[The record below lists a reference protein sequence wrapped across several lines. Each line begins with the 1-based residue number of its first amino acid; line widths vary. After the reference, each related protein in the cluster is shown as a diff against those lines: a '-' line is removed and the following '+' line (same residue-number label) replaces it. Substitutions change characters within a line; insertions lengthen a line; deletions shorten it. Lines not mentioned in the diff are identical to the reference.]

1 MRLVVTA
8 NTSWNILNFRRG
20 LMEALV
26 ADGHHV
32 TVLAPP
38 DTSVDGL
45 REMGCEHVALAMDQ
59 KGLSPLGGLSLLRAF
74 RRHFRELSP
83 DAVLS
88 FTIKNN
94 VFGSLAARA
103 RGVAFLPNVTGLGT
117 AFLSGKALLAVARGL
132 YRTSFAGLPVVFFQ
146 NADDRELFVRLKLV
160 RAEQARLLPGSGV
173 DLARFAPRALPDTPP
188 LRFLMISRPLRDK
201 GVVEY
206 AEAAATVRKRHP
218 DARFALLGPTA
229 YDNRSAVAPETLRAW
244 AEAGTME
251 HLGETADVRP
261 FIAASHCVVLPS
273 YREGAPRSLIE
284 AAAMGRA
291 VVTSDVPGC
300 RTVVENEVSGF
311 LCEARSTASLADALL
326 AFAELSG
333 AERAAMGRAGRQKM
347 EREFDEA
354 LVVRAYR
361 EALSEIAPPSGPPS
375 GPRSGK
381 ATLHKPPLPG

>member
-1 MRLVVTA
+1 MRLVITA

-20 LMEALV
+20 LVEALL

-38 DTSVDGL
+38 DASVDGL
-45 REMGCEHVALAMDQ
+45 RELGCGHVALAMDQ
-59 KGLSPLGGLSLLRAF
+59 KGLSPVGGLSLLRAF
-74 RRHFRELSP
+74 RQHFRDLAP
-83 DAVLS
+83 DAVLG

-94 VFGSLAARA
+94 IFGSLAARS
-103 RGVAFLPNVTGLGT
+103 RGVPFLPNVTGLGT
-117 AFLSGKALLAVARGL
+117 AFLSGGALLAVAKGL

-160 RAEQARLLPGSGV
+160 RAERARLLPGSGV
-173 DLARFAPRALPDTPP
+173 DLARFAPAPLPDASP

-206 AEAAATVRKRHP
+206 AEAAAIVRERHP
-218 DARFALLGPTA
+218 DARFALLGPAA
-229 YDNRSAVAPETLRAW
+229 YDNRSAVPPETLKRW
-244 AEAGTME
+244 AEAGTVE
-251 HLGETADVRP
+251 HLGETDDVRP
-261 FIAASHCVVLPS
+261 FIAVSHCVVLPS

-300 RTVVENEVSGF
+300 RAVVDDKESGF
-311 LCEARSTASLADALL
+311 LCKARSTASLADALL
-326 AFAELSG
+326 AFAALT
-333 AERAAMGRAGRQKM
+333 EREQAAMGQAGRRKM

-361 EALSEIAPPSGPPS
+361 EALRDLAVHPGGSGS
-375 GPRSGK
+375 G
-381 ATLHKPPLPG
+381 